1 MIVVSDT
8 TAITNLCNIGR
19 LHILR
24 DVFGSVVIP
33 TAVYQELSE
42 IPDQLKQIA
51 MKHKN
56 RYSLPFAMLFALLS
70 NSLAALD
77 AGISYVVYATPDKT
91 YLEINIEIAAGS
103 VTFKPAD
110 STHLQ
115 AGVETLILVKM
126 GDQVVAYEK
135 YLLNSPLVGVP
146 QDLLDVKRMFLPVG
160 DYTLEISLTD
170 VHDPENTKNIV
181 KPLKVDVGI
190 GAYLSDL
197 LLLRNYRPDASEN
210 PFVKN
215 GYFIEPLPFAF
226 YDRKA
231 TMLAFYAEVYHTNTN
246 ATMGNYLVRY
256 VIEQELGN
264 GASNLISAGSQRK
277 KASVIDALL
286 VPMNISKLKS
296 GNYSLTV
303 ELRNESNELI
313 TSRKVFFQRSNPFL
327 DMDLAKA
334 ELTQEVVEK
343 QFVTNLNEEN
353 LRFSLRAISPLMLG
367 DDSEMLKN
375 VLAGSDLKAMRFFL
389 FRHFVNLNA
398 NNPEKA
404 YLDFMQIAGA
414 ADQQFRSGFRYGF
427 ETDRGRA
434 YIRFGR
440 PDDLIRV
447 EDDPSAPPYEI
458 WVYYNFPQT
467 NQRNVKFLFYN
478 PSLAGEDFILLHSTA
493 RGEINNP
500 RWEVAL
506 YGRNAGQQ
514 IEGENYHDA
523 STMQRGL
530 GRNARTFFDSF

>member
-1 MIVVSDT
+1 MKNKNTLALST
-8 TAITNLCNIGR
+8 
-19 LHILR
+19 
-24 DVFGSVVIP
+24 VF
-33 TAVYQELSE
+33 
-42 IPDQLKQIA
+42 
-51 MKHKN
+51 M
-56 RYSLPFAMLFALLS
+56 FLFVAS
-70 NSLAALD
+70 HLAALD
-77 AGISYVVYATPDKT
+77 AGIAHAVYATPEKT
-91 YLEINIEIAAGS
+91 YLEVNIEIAAGS
-103 VTFKPAD
+103 VTFKQVD

-115 AGVETLILVKM
+115 AGVETLILVRQ
-126 GDQVVAYEK
+126 GDKVVAYEK
-135 YLLNSPLVGVP
+135 YVLRSPFVGVP
-146 QDLLDVKRMFLPVG
+146 QDLLDVKRMFLPAG

-170 VHDPENTKNIV
+170 VNDPENKKAVV
-181 KPLKVDVGI
+181 KPLKVDLGNS
-190 GAYLSDL
+190 AYLSDL
-197 LLLRNYRPDASEN
+197 LLLRNYRPDDSES

-231 TMLAFYAEVYHTNTN
+231 TMLAFYAEVYHSDKIVAN
-246 ATMGNYLVRY
+246 GNYLVRY
-256 VIEQELGN
+256 IVEQELGN
-264 GASNLISAGSQRK
+264 GITELISAGSQRK
-277 KASVIDALL
+277 KPATIDALL

-296 GNYSLTV
+296 GNYALTV
-303 ELRNESNELI
+303 ELRNEANELI
-313 TSRKVFFQRSNPFL
+313 TARKIQFQRSNPFL

-334 ELTQEVVEK
+334 QLTDEIVAK

-389 FRHFVNLNA
+389 FRHFVNLNP

-404 YLDFMQIAGA
+404 YTEFMQVAGA

-427 ETDRGRA
+427 ETDRGRT

-447 EDDPSAPPYEI
+447 EDDPSAAPYEI

-467 NQRNVKFLFYN
+467 SQRNVKFLFYN

-514 IEGENYHDA
+514 IEGNNYHDA
-523 STMQRGL
+523 DTMQRSM
-530 GRNARTFFDSF
+530 GRNARTFFESF

>member
-1 MIVVSDT
+1 
-8 TAITNLCNIGR
+8 
-19 LHILR
+19 
-24 DVFGSVVIP
+24 
-33 TAVYQELSE
+33 
-42 IPDQLKQIA
+42 

-56 RYSLPFAMLFALLS
+56 TYSLLLALLFALVNNTLS
-70 NSLAALD
+70 ALD
-77 AGISYVVYATPDKT
+77 AGIAHIVYATPEKT

-103 VTFKPAD
+103 VTFKQVD
-110 STHLQ
+110 SIHLQ
-115 AGVETLILVKM
+115 ASVETLILVKK
-126 GDQVVAYEK
+126 GDQVIAYEK
-135 YLLNSPLVGVP
+135 YLLNSPLVGAP
-146 QDLLDVKRMFLPVG
+146 QDLLDVKRLFLPAG
-160 DYTLEISLTD
+160 DYSLEISFVD
-170 VHDPENTKNIV
+170 VHDPENSKTVV
-181 KPLKVDVGI
+181 KPLKVDVGTA
-190 GAYLSDL
+190 AYLSDI
-197 LLLRNYRPDASEN
+197 LLLRSYRPDASEN

-215 GYFIEPLPFAF
+215 GYFLEPLPFAF
-226 YDRKA
+226 YDRRT
-231 TMLAFYAEVYHTNTN
+231 TMLAFYAEVYHTSNN
-246 ATMGNYLVRY
+246 AGMVNYLVRY
-256 VIEQELGN
+256 MIEHELGN
-264 GASNLISAGSQRK
+264 GATTLISAGSQRK
-277 KASVIDALL
+277 KASAIDALL

-303 ELRNESNELI
+303 ELRNEANDLI
-313 TSRKVFFQRSNPFL
+313 ASRKVYFQRSNPFL
-327 DMDLAKA
+327 DMDLAKT

-389 FRHFVNLNA
+389 FRHFVNLNS

-404 YLDFMQIAGA
+404 YLDFMQVAGA

-467 NQRNVKFLFYN
+467 SQRNVKFLFYN

-514 IEGENYHDA
+514 IEGDNYHDA